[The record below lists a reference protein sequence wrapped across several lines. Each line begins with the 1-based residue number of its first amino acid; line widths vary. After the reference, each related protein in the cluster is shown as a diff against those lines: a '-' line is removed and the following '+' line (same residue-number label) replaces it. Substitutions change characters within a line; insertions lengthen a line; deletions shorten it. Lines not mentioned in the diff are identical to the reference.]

1 MIYKN
6 TILHVPIKKTFKEI
20 KYMGKL
26 LLTIIFCWL
35 ASWTC
40 SATDFIWKTG
50 NKMRVACAPDE
61 EPVVHVALD
70 LLNRDCEAVL
80 SQSFSVNETEGDIY
94 VGTWGKSTL
103 VKQVAEREGIDLS
116 CLNEHAEAFLIK
128 VLKNGKL
135 LVAGSDKRGTAYGVL
150 ELSRMLGVSPWEW
163 WADVVPDK
171 KREFRIAAGF
181 TKTDYPLVPYRGI
194 FINDEDWGLMPW
206 SYTNYEPSGVK
217 GQIGPKTHARIFEL
231 LLRLRANTFWPAMHE
246 CSVPFFFTEG
256 NKEMADKYAIYLG
269 TSHCEPMMRNTNGEW
284 RKVGKGEYNYLTNR
298 ENVLSFWEERVK
310 LLRHSD
316 DIYTLGMRGVHD
328 SGMLGAKTVED
339 QKKALTRIIEDQR
352 KLLAEYKGEVTEVP
366 QVLIP
371 YKEVLDVYEAGLE
384 VPEDVTLMWCDD
396 NYGYITHFPTEE
408 EAARPGGNGIYYH
421 VSYWGRPHDYL
432 WLSTASP
439 YLIYQQMKTAYDKGI
454 RKMWI
459 LNVGDIKPAE
469 YQTELFMDM
478 AWNIHRVEEEGVTR
492 HLGNFL
498 AREFGA
504 QASARLLP
512 MMQEHYRL
520 AHIRKPEFIGNTR
533 TEEKDPKYKVVCD
546 LPWSEAFIRGR
557 LQAYQA
563 LEDQA
568 EVWGRRMPEARRDA
582 YYQLVQYPVQGAAEM
597 NKKCLYAQLA
607 RHGKADW
614 KQSGAAFDS
623 IVSLTRRYNTPK
635 WKGIMDYKP
644 RNLAVFLPIPQTQ
657 AEASLPSDRPYL
669 YKWNALEATGG
680 TPVVYEGLGYESMA
694 AGIAKGESLAF
705 SFDAC
710 PSDSVE
716 IELRFVPTHPVDGK
730 DLRIRVEVDG
740 KQSDVIS
747 YLTYGRSEEWKQGR
761 LSNQILR
768 RVSFPVASG
777 TPHKVSVKALDEGV
791 VLDQV
796 YLYTK

>member
-171 KREFRIAAGF
+171 KQEFRIAAGF

-206 SYTNYEPSGVK
+206 SYTNYEPSDVK

-352 KLLAEYKGEVTEVP
+352 KLLAQYKGEVTEVP

-520 AHIRKPEFIGNTR
+520 AHIRKPEFMGNTR

>member
-1 MIYKN
+1 
-6 TILHVPIKKTFKEI
+6 
-20 KYMGKL
+20 MGKL

-339 QKKALTRIIEDQR
+339 QKKALTQIIEDQR

-520 AHIRKPEFIGNTR
+520 AHIRKPEFMGNTR

>member
-1 MIYKN
+1 
-6 TILHVPIKKTFKEI
+6 
-20 KYMGKL
+20 MGKL

-339 QKKALTRIIEDQR
+339 QKKALTQIIEDQR

-384 VPEDVTLMWCDD
+384 VSEDVTLMWCDD

-520 AHIRKPEFIGNTR
+520 AHIRKPEFMGNTR

>member
-171 KREFRIAAGF
+171 KQEFRIAAGF
-181 TKTDYPLVPYRGI
+181 TKADYPLVPYRGI

-206 SYTNYEPSGVK
+206 SYTNYEPSDVK

-520 AHIRKPEFIGNTR
+520 AHIRKPEFMGNTR

>member
-1 MIYKN
+1 MRKR
-6 TILHVPIKKTFKEI
+6 V
-20 KYMGKL
+20 
-26 LLTIIFCWL
+26 LTVIWCWI
-35 ASWTC
+35 AVC
-40 SATDFIWKTG
+40 SLSAADFVWKTG
-50 NKMRVACAPDE
+50 GKMRVACEAEE

-80 SQSFSVNETEGDIY
+80 SQAFSVEEAEGDVYI
-94 VGTWGKSTL
+94 GTWGKSKL
-103 VKQVAEREGIDLS
+103 LEGIARKEGINPSEYLG
-116 CLNEHAEAFLIK
+116 NHPEAFFIT
-128 VLKNGKL
+128 VLKDGKL

-171 KREFRIAAGF
+171 KQEFRIAAGF

-206 SYTNYEPSGVK
+206 SYTNYEPSDVK

-339 QKKALTRIIEDQR
+339 QKKALTQIIEDQR

-520 AHIRKPEFIGNTR
+520 AHIRKPEFMGNTR

-557 LQAYQA
+557 LQAYQV

-568 EVWGRRMPEARRDA
+568 EVWSRRMPEARRDA

-644 RNLAVFLPIPQTQ
+644 RNLAVFLPIPETQ

-669 YKWNALEATGG
+669 HKWNALEATGG
-680 TPVVYEGLGYESMA
+680 TPVVYEGLGYEGMA

-747 YLTYGRSEEWKQGR
+747 YRTYGRSEEWKQGR
-761 LSNQILR
+761 LTNQTIR
-768 RVSFPVASG
+768 RMSFPVASG
-777 TPHKVSVKALDEGV
+777 AAHKVSVKALDEGV

-796 YLYTK
+796 YVYNIAHR